1 MSSNISIVE
10 QASNCKTNQNRPD
23 PSEVVLSLLELEKH
37 YKKINTD
44 CSLADLIGC
53 WNLRFITG
61 TKKTR
66 KKAGI
71 VMGAGKFIPHWL
83 KIQIIY
89 ENDPQSTTN
98 IGRVKNSIEL
108 GFLKLSLSGPVK
120 FIPTRKILAFDFTSL
135 NLNVLGIKL
144 YSGYIRGGL
153 ETETEFYH
161 QALKEQAFFRYFLL
175 QNNLIAARGKGGGL
189 ALWSRQE

>member
-1 MSSNISIVE
+1 MPSNISIVE
-10 QASNCKTNQNRPD
+10 QAINCKTNQNRPD

-89 ENDPQSTTN
+89 ENDPQSTANT
-98 IGRVKNSIEL
+98 GRVRNSVEL

-144 YSGYIRGGL
+144 YGGYIRGGL
-153 ETETEFYH
+153 ETETEFDH

-175 QNNLIAARGKGGGL
+175 QDNLIAARGKGGGL
-189 ALWSRQE
+189 ALWSR